1 MKTHVTGGP
10 GLTSRIVARAVP
22 VINRE
27 TLRVTTILLGVNVVL
42 YTLRLHPLLVLQLF
56 LHDRVSARKYDFCS
70 ENDVRFQECLS
81 DTTTHKIPFL

>member
-1 MKTHVTGGP
+1 MRTHVTGGP

-27 TLRVTTILLGVNVVL
+27 TLRVTILLGVNVML
-42 YTLRLHPLLVLQLF
+42 YTLCLHPLLVLQLF

-81 DTTTHKIPFL
+81 DITTHKIPFL